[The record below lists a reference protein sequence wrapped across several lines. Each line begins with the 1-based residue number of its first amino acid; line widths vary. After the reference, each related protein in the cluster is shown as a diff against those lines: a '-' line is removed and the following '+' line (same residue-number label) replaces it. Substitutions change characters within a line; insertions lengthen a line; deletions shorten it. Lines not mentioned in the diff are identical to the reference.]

1 MDYIFE
7 LCVSYCR
14 TTCALY
20 IDDDGA
26 SLPTRAH
33 TRTHAHTPWYRKT
46 LRICSGSTLNRPGAG
61 RAPVEPPLSS
71 SVCSQ
76 NKPRGVSGSPPRAIK
91 PALARAA
98 HADERNKPETGA
110 TFPTT
115 NASATPVIRL
125 SRANSPPSPR
135 ARTATRSATAPSVL
149 VLVNGT
155 NCSAALIRY
164 FRGNFKKWIWMNI

>member
-1 MDYIFE
+1 MTE
-7 LCVSYCR
+7 HHCQ
-14 TTCALY
+14 
-20 IDDDGA
+20 
-26 SLPTRAH
+26 RA
-33 TRTHAHTPWYRKT
+33 RTHARTNTPWYRKT
-46 LRICSGSTLNRPGAG
+46 LRICSGSILNRPVMGAL
-61 RAPVEPPLSS
+61 PWSHPLH
-71 SVCSQ
+71 VQ
-76 NKPRGVSGSPPRAIK
+76 DKPRGSSGSPPRAIK
-91 PALARAA
+91 PALTRAA

-125 SRANSPPSPR
+125 PRAKSSSRAR
-135 ARTATRSATAPSVL
+135 ARTDTRNATAPSVL

>member
-26 SLPTRAH
+26 SLPTRARA
-33 TRTHAHTPWYRKT
+33 RTHAHTPWYRKT

-125 SRANSPPSPR
+125 SRANSPLHPPPARAQPR
-135 ARTATRSATAPSVL
+135 AVPQHHPSS
-149 VLVNGT
+149 
-155 NCSAALIRY
+155 C
-164 FRGNFKKWIWMNI
+164 W